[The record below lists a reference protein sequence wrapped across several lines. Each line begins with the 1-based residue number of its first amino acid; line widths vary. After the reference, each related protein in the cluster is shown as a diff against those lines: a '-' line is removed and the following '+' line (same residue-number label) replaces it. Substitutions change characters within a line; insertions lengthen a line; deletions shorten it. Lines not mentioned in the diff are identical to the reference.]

1 MTSAPLVED
10 NAGGEP
16 MNELSTGRKLA
27 YAMGGLAMNLTNL
40 IVAQWI
46 LVRYVPSPEKA
57 LVPAGLFAT
66 LFLLGRITDGVTDP
80 LIGYWS
86 DRLRSRRGRRIPF
99 ILWGLVPFAVV
110 FALLWTPPVAGQH
123 WLNTVYALVMI
134 QAFFVLYTVVVTPY
148 LALLPE
154 ITREPR
160 ERVNL
165 TTFQA
170 VFVLIGTAIFAVIG
184 LVIDAGGWLALAG
197 LGASLT
203 VVSFVPTLLA
213 IRERPC
219 PAGEPPSPDEPPR
232 APVRDLLHWM
242 ALTLRNRPF
251 LHLVAATAAYWFGL
265 NLLVMLVPYWVT
277 DRLGL
282 EEGAVTVV
290 MGPFLAMNAVFF
302 VVFNAAAKRWGK
314 FPVFAAAVLLS
325 ALTAPLLAAVGHLPY
340 GSDLVQTAVVM
351 GLIGIPVAG
360 FMMLPFALL
369 ADVVDHDEE
378 LTGQRREAIY
388 FGVQAIL
395 QKTMIGLSITVFG
408 WLVLTGGGDSADL
421 TGLSRIP
428 LIAAGSFVVGLIAFL
443 GYPLRE
449 RLGRT
454 R

>member
-1 MTSAPLVED
+1 
-10 NAGGEP
+10 

-66 LFLLGRITDGVTDP
+66 LFLLGRITDGITDP
-80 LIGYWS
+80 LVGFWS

-99 ILWGLVPFAVV
+99 IFWGLGPFALV

-123 WLNTVYALVMI
+123 WLNVVYALVMI

-154 ITREPR
+154 IARGTR

-165 TTFQA
+165 TTMQA
-170 VFVLIGTAIFAVIG
+170 VFVLVGTAIFAVIG

-197 LGASLT
+197 LGATLT

-213 IRERPC
+213 IREPPGDRP
-219 PAGEPPSPDEPPR
+219 AEATPDAPR
-232 APVRDLLHWM
+232 SAPVRDLFRWM
-242 ALTLRNRPF
+242 LLTLRNRPF
-251 LHLVAATAAYWFGL
+251 LHLVSATACYWFGL
-265 NLLVMLVPYWVT
+265 NLLVMLVPYWVS
-277 DRLGL
+277 DRLSL
-282 EEGAVTVV
+282 EEGAVTIV
-290 MGPFLAMNAVFF
+290 MGPFLAMNAVCF
-302 VVFNAAAKRWGK
+302 VAFNAAAKRWGK
-314 FPVFAAAVLLS
+314 FPAFTAAIVLS
-325 ALTAPLLAAVGHLPY
+325 AATAPLLAAVGHLPF
-340 GSDLVQTAVVM
+340 GSELTQTAVVM

-395 QKTMIGLSITVFG
+395 QKTMIGVSITVFG
-408 WLVLTGGGDSADL
+408 WMVLTGEGETVDL
-421 TGLSRIP
+421 AGLSRIP
-428 LIAAGSFVVGLIAFL
+428 LVAAGAFIVGLVAFA
-443 GYPLRE
+443 GYSLRE
-449 RLGRT
+449 RPGSGR
-454 R
+454 